1 MSKEDV
7 INYVMTTPNNPNRAV
22 LEGMLDS
29 ITGASEEMIILT
41 EESVTTQV
49 RPNPITGENLPYAT
63 ELLDYLGLINADTIQ
78 ITFEGEKYTCQKY
91 SISSPGE
98 SYGYGGSF
106 ETKTGSLNLSQFPFI
121 IMSSIFDGDIHNV
134 LYTETAGTYQIKIEI
149 PQEDSGSTSEWST
162 AQVSFANNG
171 ESDYNVYISHMLENS
186 SFDFVS
192 ERITIPGSTS
202 EVTTLLVPLYH
213 NHYFLKFNSFEADL
227 NGNEILGQ
235 ITRTDKGFLIK
246 GNGTISLTGTGGR

>member
-1 MSKEDV
+1 MSKEDI
-7 INYVMTTPNNPNRAV
+7 INYVMTTPGNPNRAV
-22 LEGMLDS
+22 LSGMLDS
-29 ITGASEEMIILT
+29 ITGASEETTILT

-49 RPNPITGENLPYAT
+49 YEDSPYAT
-63 ELLDYLGLINADTIQ
+63 GNLAYSELIDADTIQ
-78 ITFEGEKYTCQKY
+78 VTFEGEKYICQKR
-91 SISSPGE
+91 SVLSPGGE
-98 SYGYGGSF
+98 GYEYGASIDAKSDLPDF
-106 ETKTGSLNLSQFPFI
+106 SQFPFRI
-121 IMSSIFDGDIHNV
+121 FYLVFEGNVMSEFF
-134 LYTETAGTYQIKIEI
+134 TETAGTYQIKIEI